1 MPVVI
6 SVLTNVKWKLSKV
19 RELDRSHP
27 AGQWGSQDANPG
39 WIDSLTRIFPQL
51 LELPCAS
58 EQENMS
64 G

>member
-1 MPVVI
+1 MPVII
-6 SVLTNVKWKLSKV
+6 SVLTNVKWKLSEV

-27 AGQWGSQDANPG
+27 AGQWGSQDTNPS
-39 WIDSLTRIFPQL
+39 WIDSVTCIFPPL
-51 LELPCAS
+51 LELPSAS

>member
-1 MPVVI
+1 MPVII
-6 SVLTNVKWKLSKV
+6 SVLANVKWELSKV
-19 RELDRSHP
+19 REFDRSHP

-39 WIDSLTRIFPQL
+39 WIDSVTRIFPQL
-51 LELPCAS
+51 LELPNAS